1 MDNQGVGG
9 LEKERRWRS
18 EACWGYLAFGPGGG
32 PAPGRW
38 SASAGPC
45 EEEQFPCHLG
55 AFIFI
60 SKRKQNA
67 ELGIWQVFLHCLLE
81 WGSPTS
87 FIRSPSLLKCGYL
100 FSTLY
105 LHDLDWKRLL
115 FFLFHHSDST
125 QRSSWGAVILPGS
138 LGRKKQLTCIFSC
151 YLLNHKAI
159 ISKAEGWCLVWNRCF
174 DGDVCEFFTFCSKQE
189 DWI

>member
-1 MDNQGVGG
+1 MVEWGSGGVRLVEAIWPLGQGAGRPQGSGV
-9 LEKERRWRS
+9 LL
-18 EACWGYLAFGPGGG
+18 LA
-32 PAPGRW
+32 PARKK
-38 SASAGPC
+38 
-45 EEEQFPCHLG
+45 FPCHLG
-55 AFIFI
+55 AFLFI

-125 QRSSWGAVILPGS
+125 QRSSWGADILPGS
-138 LGRKKQLTCIFSC
+138 LGRKQKLTCIFSC
-151 YLLNHKAI
+151 YLLNHKKI

-174 DGDVCEFFTFCSKQE
+174 DGDVCELFTFCSKQE